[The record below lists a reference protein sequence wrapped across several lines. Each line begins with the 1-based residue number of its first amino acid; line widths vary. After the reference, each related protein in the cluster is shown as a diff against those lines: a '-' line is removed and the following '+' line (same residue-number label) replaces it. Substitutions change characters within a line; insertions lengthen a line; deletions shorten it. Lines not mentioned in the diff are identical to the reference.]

1 MKQGAA
7 ETPAHRRIT
16 QINVTP
22 EVPRDVSGALRIC
35 NAGPGRERGRR
46 ATCPRESDDV
56 VLIREE
62 AGVIGAGQLGRGES
76 L

>member
-35 NAGPGRERGRR
+35 NAGPGQEREDEGLH
-46 ATCPRESDDV
+46 ALEKVMMSF
-56 VLIREE
+56 
-62 AGVIGAGQLGRGES
+62 
-76 L
+76 